1 MNSLILALVDIRMN
15 EQSETQE
22 DDNAA
27 VAKTLAPRWLS
38 GGRKD
43 VPLEDNPTAIAYT
56 EFLRR
61 LSSIFLREQKDRS
74 TKRGK

>member
-1 MNSLILALVDIRMN
+1 MN

-27 VAKTLAPRWLS
+27 VAKTLAPLWLS